1 MRMSNLPIFASLEG
15 ACVCVEIEPRES
27 RRRFTPS
34 NMVGA
39 GKHGRGAGRIMLFA
53 DGKGGM
59 CFNWRTGKAAIFYY
73 DYQGKRPS
81 RAELR
86 KMQAEMRKQRERYEA
101 ETRARQYAVSILAA
115 QIWDGADS
123 SMAGHKYLV
132 RKRLPQ
138 SRNGLRCIALD
149 KAQALIDQAALEQ
162 EEGEGQTLRGQDR
175 LLVVPLTDDKGVI
188 CSVQLIDES
197 GRKTFLKGGR
207 KKGLLWRP
215 RGLSFDAGTEG
226 AIGIAEGV
234 ATAMSVSLLYG
245 VPCVAALD
253 AGNLSPAAMTLR
265 LQFPHHALRF
275 YADQDASHVG
285 EEKAKEAARTHGAQG
300 ARCVVLLPPFTAETE
315 AAFMRRTGKA
325 PTDFNDL
332 WIIENETANA

>member
-15 ACVCVEIEPRES
+15 ACVFAEIEPRES

-34 NMVGA
+34 NMVGV

-86 KMQAEMRKQRERYEA
+86 KMQAEMRKQRELYEA
-101 ETRARQYAVSILAA
+101 ETRARQYAVSILAV

-123 SMAGHKYLV
+123 PMAGHKYLV

-149 KAQALIDQAALEQ
+149 KAQALIDQAAIEQ
-162 EEGEGQTLRGQDR
+162 EDGEGQILRGQGR

-215 RGLSFDAGTEG
+215 HGLSFDAGTEG

-234 ATAMSVSLLYG
+234 ATAMSVTLLYG

-253 AGNLSPAAMTLR
+253 AGNLLPCAETLR
-265 LQFPHHALRF
+265 RQFPGHALRF
-275 YADQDASHVG
+275 YADKDASGVG
-285 EEKAKEAARTHGAQG
+285 EDKAKAAARALALQG
-300 ARCVVLLPPFTAETE
+300 ARCAVLLPPFTKEIEAEFT
-315 AAFMRRTGKA
+315 RRMGKA
-325 PTDFNDL
+325 PTDFNDY
-332 WIIENETANA
+332 WMIWSEANE

>member
-15 ACVCVEIEPRES
+15 ACICVEIEPRES

-86 KMQAEMRKQRERYEA
+86 KMQAEMRKQRELYEA

-123 SMAGHKYLV
+123 PMTGHKYLV

-149 KAQALIDQAALEQ
+149 KAQALIDQAAIEQ
-162 EEGEGQTLRGQDR
+162 EDGEGQTLRGQGR

-215 RGLSFDAGTEG
+215 HGLSFDAGTEG
-226 AIGIAEGV
+226 AMGIAEGV
-234 ATAMSVSLLYG
+234 ATAMSVTLLYG

-253 AGNLSPAAMTLR
+253 AGNLLPCAETLR
-265 LQFPHHALRF
+265 RQFPGYALRF
-275 YADQDASHVG
+275 YADKDASGVG
-285 EEKAKEAARTHGAQG
+285 EDKAKAAVRAMALQG
-300 ARCVVLLPPFTAETE
+300 ARCAVLLPPFTEEIEAEFT
-315 AAFMRRTGKA
+315 RRMGKA
-325 PTDFNDL
+325 PTDFNDY
-332 WIIENETANA
+332 WMIWSEANE

>member
-86 KMQAEMRKQRERYEA
+86 KMQAEMRKQRELYEA

-123 SMAGHKYLV
+123 PMAGHKYLV

-138 SRNGLRCIALD
+138 ARNGLRCIALD
-149 KAQALIDQAALEQ
+149 KAQALIDQAAIEQ
-162 EEGEGQTLRGQDR
+162 EDGEGQTLRGQGR

-215 RGLSFDAGTEG
+215 HGLSFDAGTEG

-253 AGNLSPAAMTLR
+253 AGNLLPCAETLR
-265 LQFPHHALRF
+265 RQFPGHALRF
-275 YADQDASHVG
+275 YADKDASGVG
-285 EEKAKEAARTHGAQG
+285 EEKAKAAVRALALQG
-300 ARCVVLLPPFTAETE
+300 ARCAVLLPPFTEEIEAEFT
-315 AAFMRRTGKA
+315 RRTGKA
-325 PTDFNDL
+325 PTDFNDY
-332 WIIENETANA
+332 WMIWSEANE

>member
-86 KMQAEMRKQRERYEA
+86 KMQVEMRKQRELYEA

-123 SMAGHKYLV
+123 PMAGHKYLV

-149 KAQALIDQAALEQ
+149 KAQALIDQAAIEQ
-162 EEGEGQTLRGQDR
+162 EDGEGQTLRGQGR

-215 RGLSFDAGTEG
+215 HGLSFDAGTEG

-253 AGNLSPAAMTLR
+253 AGNLLPCAETLR
-265 LQFPHHALRF
+265 RQFPGHALRF
-275 YADQDASHVG
+275 YADKDASGVG
-285 EEKAKEAARTHGAQG
+285 EEKAKAAVRALALQG
-300 ARCVVLLPPFTAETE
+300 ARCAVLLPPFTEEIEAEFT
-315 AAFMRRTGKA
+315 RRTGKA
-325 PTDFNDL
+325 PTDFNDY
-332 WIIENETANA
+332 WMIWSEANE

>member
-81 RAELR
+81 RTELR
-86 KMQAEMRKQRERYEA
+86 KMQAEMRKQRELYEA

-123 SMAGHKYLV
+123 PMTGHKYLV

-149 KAQALIDQAALEQ
+149 KAQALIDQAAIEQ
-162 EEGEGQTLRGQDR
+162 EDGEGQTLRGQGR

-234 ATAMSVSLLYG
+234 ATAMSVTLLYG

-253 AGNLSPAAMTLR
+253 AGNLLPCAETLR
-265 LQFPHHALRF
+265 RQFPGHALRF
-275 YADQDASHVG
+275 YADKDASGVG
-285 EEKAKEAARTHGAQG
+285 EDKAKAAARALALQG
-300 ARCVVLLPPFTAETE
+300 ARCAVLLPPFTEEIEAEFT
-315 AAFMRRTGKA
+315 RRMGKA
-325 PTDFNDL
+325 PTDFNDY
-332 WIIENETANA
+332 WMIWSEANE

>member
-86 KMQAEMRKQRERYEA
+86 KMQVEMRKQRELYEA

-123 SMAGHKYLV
+123 PMAGHKYLV

-138 SRNGLRCIALD
+138 ARNGLRCIALD
-149 KAQALIDQAALEQ
+149 KAQALIDQAAIEQ
-162 EEGEGQTLRGQDR
+162 EDGEGQTLRGQSR

-215 RGLSFDAGTEG
+215 HGLSFDAGTEG

-234 ATAMSVSLLYG
+234 ATAMSVSLLYS

-253 AGNLSPAAMTLR
+253 AGNLLPCAETLR
-265 LQFPHHALRF
+265 RQFPGHALRF
-275 YADQDASHVG
+275 YADKDASGVG
-285 EEKAKEAARTHGAQG
+285 EEKAKAAVRALALQG
-300 ARCVVLLPPFTAETE
+300 ARCAVLLPPFTEEIEAEFT
-315 AAFMRRTGKA
+315 RRTGKA
-325 PTDFNDL
+325 PTDFNDY
-332 WIIENETANA
+332 WMIWSEANE

>member
-86 KMQAEMRKQRERYEA
+86 KMQAEMRKQRALYEA

-149 KAQALIDQAALEQ
+149 KAQALIDQAAIEQ
-162 EEGEGQTLRGQDR
+162 EDGEGQTLRGQGR

-215 RGLSFDAGTEG
+215 HGLSFDAGTEG
-226 AIGIAEGV
+226 AIGVAEGV

-253 AGNLSPAAMTLR
+253 AGNLLPCAETLR
-265 LQFPHHALRF
+265 RQFPGHALRF
-275 YADQDASHVG
+275 YADKDASGVG
-285 EEKAKEAARTHGAQG
+285 EEKAKAAVRALALQG
-300 ARCVVLLPPFTAETE
+300 ARCAVLLPPFTEEIEAEFT
-315 AAFMRRTGKA
+315 RRMGKA
-325 PTDFNDL
+325 PTDFNDY
-332 WIIENETANA
+332 WMIWSEANE

>member
-15 ACVCVEIEPRES
+15 ACVCAEIEPREP
-27 RRRFTPS
+27 RRRFTSS
-34 NMVGA
+34 NMVGV

-86 KMQAEMRKQRERYEA
+86 KMQAEMRKQRELYEA

-123 SMAGHKYLV
+123 PMAGHKYLV

-149 KAQALIDQAALEQ
+149 KAQALIDQAAIEQ
-162 EEGEGQTLRGQDR
+162 EDGEGQTLRGQGR

-215 RGLSFDAGTEG
+215 HGLSFDTGTEG

-234 ATAMSVSLLYG
+234 ATAMSVTLLYS

-253 AGNLSPAAMTLR
+253 AGNLLPCAETLR
-265 LQFPHHALRF
+265 RQFPGHALRF
-275 YADQDASHVG
+275 YADKDASGVG
-285 EEKAKEAARTHGAQG
+285 EDKAKAAARALALQG
-300 ARCVVLLPPFTAETE
+300 ARCAVLLPPFTEEIEAEFT
-315 AAFMRRTGKA
+315 RRMGKA
-325 PTDFNDL
+325 PTDFNDY
-332 WIIENETANA
+332 WMIWSEANE

>member
-15 ACVCVEIEPRES
+15 ACVCAEIEPREP

-86 KMQAEMRKQRERYEA
+86 KMQAEMRKQRELYEA

-123 SMAGHKYLV
+123 PMTGHKYLV

-149 KAQALIDQAALEQ
+149 KAQALIDQAAIEQ
-162 EEGEGQTLRGQDR
+162 EDGEGQTLRGQGR

-215 RGLSFDAGTEG
+215 HGLSFDAGTEG

-253 AGNLSPAAMTLR
+253 AGNLLPCAETLR
-265 LQFPHHALRF
+265 RQFPGHALRF
-275 YADQDASHVG
+275 YADKDASGVG
-285 EEKAKEAARTHGAQG
+285 QDKAKAAARALTLQG
-300 ARCVVLLPPFTAETE
+300 ARCAVLLPPFTEEIEAE
-315 AAFMRRTGKA
+315 FMRRMGKA
-325 PTDFNDL
+325 PTDFNDY
-332 WIIENETANA
+332 WMIWSEANE

>member
-15 ACVCVEIEPRES
+15 ACICVEIEPRES

-86 KMQAEMRKQRERYEA
+86 KMQAEMRKQRELYEA

-123 SMAGHKYLV
+123 PMTGHKYLV

-149 KAQALIDQAALEQ
+149 KAQALIDQAAIEQ
-162 EEGEGQTLRGQDR
+162 EDGEGQTLRGQGR

-197 GRKTFLKGGR
+197 SRKTFLKGGR

-215 RGLSFDAGTEG
+215 HGLSFDAGTEG

-234 ATAMSVSLLYG
+234 ATAMSVTLLYG

-253 AGNLSPAAMTLR
+253 AGNLLPCAETLR
-265 LQFPHHALRF
+265 RQFPGHALRF
-275 YADQDASHVG
+275 YADKDASGVG
-285 EEKAKEAARTHGAQG
+285 EDKAKAAVRAMALQG
-300 ARCVVLLPPFTAETE
+300 ARCAVLLPPFTEEIEAEFT
-315 AAFMRRTGKA
+315 RRMGKA
-325 PTDFNDL
+325 PTDFNDY
-332 WIIENETANA
+332 WMIWSEANE

>member
-86 KMQAEMRKQRERYEA
+86 KMQAEMRKQRALYEA

-115 QIWDGADS
+115 QIWDGADTP
-123 SMAGHKYLV
+123 MTGHKYLV

-138 SRNGLRCIALD
+138 FRNGLRCIALD
-149 KAQALIDQAALEQ
+149 KAQAFIDQAAIKQ
-162 EEGEGQTLRGQDR
+162 EDGEGQTLRGQGR
-175 LLVVPLTDDKGVI
+175 LLVVPLIDDKGVI

-234 ATAMSVSLLYG
+234 ATAMSVTLLYS

-253 AGNLSPAAMTLR
+253 AGNLLPCAETLR
-265 LQFPHHALRF
+265 RQFPGHALRF
-275 YADQDASHVG
+275 YADKDASGVG
-285 EEKAKEAARTHGAQG
+285 EEKAKAAVRALALQG
-300 ARCVVLLPPFTAETE
+300 ARCAVALASLYRRDRSRVY
-315 AAFMRRTGKA
+315 AAHGKG
-325 PTDFNDL
+325 TDRL
-332 WIIENETANA
+332 

>member
-15 ACVCVEIEPRES
+15 ACVCAEIEPREP

-34 NMVGA
+34 NMVGV

-86 KMQAEMRKQRERYEA
+86 KMQAEMRKQRELYEA

-123 SMAGHKYLV
+123 PMTGHKYLV

-149 KAQALIDQAALEQ
+149 KAQALIDQAAIEQ
-162 EEGEGQTLRGQDR
+162 EDGEGQTLRGQGR
-175 LLVVPLTDDKGVI
+175 LLVVPLTGDKGVI

-215 RGLSFDAGTEG
+215 HGLSFDAGTEG
-226 AIGIAEGV
+226 AIGVAEGV
-234 ATAMSVSLLYG
+234 ATAMSVTLLYS

-253 AGNLSPAAMTLR
+253 AGNLLPCAETLR
-265 LQFPHHALRF
+265 RQFPGHALRF
-275 YADQDASHVG
+275 YADKDASGVG
-285 EEKAKEAARTHGAQG
+285 EDKAKAAARALALQG
-300 ARCVVLLPPFTAETE
+300 ARCAVLLPPFTEEIEAE
-315 AAFMRRTGKA
+315 FMRRMGKA
-325 PTDFNDL
+325 PTDFNDY
-332 WIIENETANA
+332 WMIWSEANE

>member
-53 DGKGGM
+53 DGKGGI

-86 KMQAEMRKQRERYEA
+86 KMQAEMRKQRALYEA

-115 QIWDGADS
+115 QIWDGADVP
-123 SMAGHKYLV
+123 MAGHKYLV

-149 KAQALIDQAALEQ
+149 KAQALIDQAAIEQ
-162 EEGEGQTLRGQDR
+162 EDGEGQTLRGQGR

-215 RGLSFDAGTEG
+215 HGLSFDAGTEG

-253 AGNLSPAAMTLR
+253 AGNLLPCAETLR
-265 LQFPHHALRF
+265 RQFPGHALRF
-275 YADQDASHVG
+275 YADKDASGVG
-285 EEKAKEAARTHGAQG
+285 EEKAKAAVRALALQG
-300 ARCVVLLPPFTAETE
+300 ARCAVLLPPFTAETE

>member
-86 KMQAEMRKQRERYEA
+86 KMQAEMRKQRALYEA

-115 QIWDGADS
+115 QIWDGADAP
-123 SMAGHKYLV
+123 MTGHKYLV

-149 KAQALIDQAALEQ
+149 KAQALIDQAAIEQ
-162 EEGEGQTLRGQDR
+162 EDGEGQTLRGQGR

-215 RGLSFDAGTEG
+215 HGLSFDAGTEG

-234 ATAMSVSLLYG
+234 ATAMSVTLLYS

-253 AGNLSPAAMTLR
+253 AGNLLPCAETLR
-265 LQFPHHALRF
+265 RQFPGHALRF
-275 YADQDASHVG
+275 YADKDASGVG
-285 EEKAKEAARTHGAQG
+285 EEKAKAAVRALALQG
-300 ARCVVLLPPFTAETE
+300 ARCAVLLPPFTEEIEAEFT
-315 AAFMRRTGKA
+315 RRIGKA
-325 PTDFNDL
+325 PTDFNDY
-332 WIIENETANA
+332 WMIWSEANE

>member
-86 KMQAEMRKQRERYEA
+86 KMQAEMRKQRELYEA

-123 SMAGHKYLV
+123 PMAGHKYLV

-138 SRNGLRCIALD
+138 ARNGLRCIALD
-149 KAQALIDQAALEQ
+149 KAQALIDQAAIEQ
-162 EEGEGQTLRGQDR
+162 EDGEGQTLRGQGR

-215 RGLSFDAGTEG
+215 HGLSFDAGTEG
-226 AIGIAEGV
+226 AIGVAEGV

-253 AGNLSPAAMTLR
+253 AGNLLPCAETLR
-265 LQFPHHALRF
+265 RQFPNHALRF
-275 YADQDASHVG
+275 YADKDASGVG
-285 EEKAKEAARTHGAQG
+285 EDKAKAAARSLALQG
-300 ARCVVLLPPFTAETE
+300 ARCAVLLPPFTEEIEAEFT
-315 AAFMRRTGKA
+315 RRTGKA
-325 PTDFNDL
+325 PTDFNDY
-332 WIIENETANA
+332 WMIWSEANE

>member
-15 ACVCVEIEPRES
+15 ACVCAEIEPREP

-34 NMVGA
+34 NMVGV

-86 KMQAEMRKQRERYEA
+86 KMQAEMRKQRELYEA

-123 SMAGHKYLV
+123 PMTGHKYLV

-149 KAQALIDQAALEQ
+149 KAQALIDQAAIEQ
-162 EEGEGQTLRGQDR
+162 EDGEGQTLRGQGR
-175 LLVVPLTDDKGVI
+175 LLVVPLTGDKGVI

-215 RGLSFDAGTEG
+215 HGLSFDAGTEG

-234 ATAMSVSLLYG
+234 ATAMSVTLLYS

-253 AGNLSPAAMTLR
+253 AGNLLPCAETLR
-265 LQFPHHALRF
+265 RQFPGHALRF
-275 YADQDASHVG
+275 YADKDASGVG
-285 EEKAKEAARTHGAQG
+285 EDKAKAAARALALQG
-300 ARCVVLLPPFTAETE
+300 ARCAVLLPPFTEEIEAEFT
-315 AAFMRRTGKA
+315 RRIGKA
-325 PTDFNDL
+325 PTDFNDY
-332 WIIENETANA
+332 WMIWSEANE

>member
-15 ACVCVEIEPRES
+15 ACVCAEIEPREP

-34 NMVGA
+34 NMVGV

-73 DYQGKRPS
+73 DYQGKRLS

-86 KMQAEMRKQRERYEA
+86 KMQAEMRKQRELYEA

-123 SMAGHKYLV
+123 PMTGHKYLV

-149 KAQALIDQAALEQ
+149 KAQALIDQAAIEQ
-162 EEGEGQTLRGQDR
+162 EDGEGQTLRGQGR
-175 LLVVPLTDDKGVI
+175 LLVVPLTGDKGVI

-215 RGLSFDAGTEG
+215 HGLSFDAGTEG
-226 AIGIAEGV
+226 AIGVAEGV
-234 ATAMSVSLLYG
+234 ATAMSVTLLYG

-253 AGNLSPAAMTLR
+253 AGNLLPCAETLR
-265 LQFPHHALRF
+265 RQFPGHALRF
-275 YADQDASHVG
+275 YADKDASGVG
-285 EEKAKEAARTHGAQG
+285 EDKAKAAARALALQG
-300 ARCVVLLPPFTAETE
+300 ARCAVLLPPFTEEIEAEFT
-315 AAFMRRTGKA
+315 RRIGKA
-325 PTDFNDL
+325 PTDFNDY
-332 WIIENETANA
+332 WMIWSEANE

>member
-15 ACVCVEIEPRES
+15 ACVCVEIEPRET

-86 KMQAEMRKQRERYEA
+86 KMQAEMRKQRELYEA

-123 SMAGHKYLV
+123 PMAGHKYLV

-149 KAQALIDQAALEQ
+149 KAQALIDQAAIEQ
-162 EEGEGQTLRGQDR
+162 EDGEGQNLRGQGR

-215 RGLSFDAGTEG
+215 HGLSFDAGTEG

-253 AGNLSPAAMTLR
+253 AGNLLPCAETLR
-265 LQFPHHALRF
+265 RQFPGHALRF
-275 YADQDASHVG
+275 YADKDASGVG
-285 EEKAKEAARTHGAQG
+285 EEKAKAAVRALALQG
-300 ARCVVLLPPFTAETE
+300 ARCAVLLPPFTEEIEAEFT
-315 AAFMRRTGKA
+315 RRMGKA
-325 PTDFNDL
+325 PTDFNDY
-332 WIIENETANA
+332 WMIWSEANE

>member
-86 KMQAEMRKQRERYEA
+86 KMQAEMRKQRELYEA

-115 QIWDGADS
+115 QIWDGADAP
-123 SMAGHKYLV
+123 MAGHKYLV

-138 SRNGLRCIALD
+138 ARNGLRCIALD
-149 KAQALIDQAALEQ
+149 KAQALIDQAAIEQ
-162 EEGEGQTLRGQDR
+162 EDGEGQTLRGQGR

-188 CSVQLIDES
+188 CSVQLIDEP

-215 RGLSFDAGTEG
+215 HGLSFDAGTEG
-226 AIGIAEGV
+226 AIGVAEGV

-253 AGNLSPAAMTLR
+253 AGNLLPCAETLR
-265 LQFPHHALRF
+265 RQFPNHALRF
-275 YADQDASHVG
+275 YADKDASGVG
-285 EEKAKEAARTHGAQG
+285 EDKAKAAARSLALQG
-300 ARCVVLLPPFTAETE
+300 ARCAVLLPPFTEEIEAEFT
-315 AAFMRRTGKA
+315 RRTGKA
-325 PTDFNDL
+325 PTDFNDY
-332 WIIENETANA
+332 WMIWSEANE

>member
-1 MRMSNLPIFASLEG
+1 MRMSNHPIVEGLEA
-15 ACVCVEIEPRES
+15 ACALDEIEPCAL
-27 RRRFTPS
+27 RRQWNRTAS
-34 NMVGA
+34 IANGMR
-39 GKHGRGAGRIMLFA
+39 KRDAGRILSFR
-53 DGKGGM
+53 DGTGGM
-59 CFNWRTGKAAIFYY
+59 CFNFITGRAVIFYY

-86 KMQAEMRKQRERYEA
+86 KMQAEMRKQRELYEA

-115 QIWDGADS
+115 QIWDGADVP
-123 SMAGHKYLV
+123 MAGHKYLV

-149 KAQALIDQAALEQ
+149 KAQALIDQAAIEQ
-162 EEGEGQTLRGQDR
+162 EDGEGQTLRGQGR

-234 ATAMSVSLLYG
+234 ATAMSVTLLYG

-253 AGNLSPAAMTLR
+253 AGNLLPCAETLR
-265 LQFPHHALRF
+265 RQFPSHALRF

>member
-86 KMQAEMRKQRERYEA
+86 KMQAEMRKQRELYEA

-123 SMAGHKYLV
+123 PMAGHKYLV

-138 SRNGLRCIALD
+138 ARNGLRCIALD
-149 KAQALIDQAALEQ
+149 KAQALIDQAAIEQ
-162 EEGEGQTLRGQDR
+162 EDGEGQNLRGQGR

-215 RGLSFDAGTEG
+215 HGLSFDAGTEG

-253 AGNLSPAAMTLR
+253 AGNLLPCAETLR
-265 LQFPHHALRF
+265 RQFPGHALRF
-275 YADQDASHVG
+275 YADKDASGVG
-285 EEKAKEAARTHGAQG
+285 EEKAKAAVRALALQG
-300 ARCVVLLPPFTAETE
+300 ARCAVLLPPFTEEIEAEFT
-315 AAFMRRTGKA
+315 RRIGKA
-325 PTDFNDL
+325 PTDFNDY
-332 WIIENETANA
+332 WMIWSEANE

>member
-59 CFNWRTGKAAIFYY
+59 CFNWRAGKAAIFYY

-86 KMQAEMRKQRERYEA
+86 KMQAEMRKQRELYEA

-115 QIWDGADS
+115 QIWDGADTP
-123 SMAGHKYLV
+123 MTGHKYLV

-138 SRNGLRCIALD
+138 FRNGLRCIALD
-149 KAQALIDQAALEQ
+149 KAQALIDQAAIEQ
-162 EEGEGQTLRGQDR
+162 EDGEGQTLRGQGR

-226 AIGIAEGV
+226 AIGVAEGV
-234 ATAMSVSLLYG
+234 ATAMSVTLLYS

-253 AGNLSPAAMTLR
+253 AGNLLPCAETLR
-265 LQFPHHALRF
+265 RQFPGHALRF
-275 YADQDASHVG
+275 YADKDASGVG
-285 EEKAKEAARTHGAQG
+285 EEKAKAAVRALALQG
-300 ARCVVLLPPFTAETE
+300 ARCAVLLPPFTEEIEAEFT
-315 AAFMRRTGKA
+315 RRTGKA
-325 PTDFNDL
+325 PTDFNDY
-332 WIIENETANA
+332 WMIWSEANE

>member
-1 MRMSNLPIFASLEG
+1 MRMSNLPIFAGLEG
-15 ACVCVEIEPRES
+15 ACVFAEIEPREP
-27 RRRFTPS
+27 RGRFTLS

-86 KMQAEMRKQRERYEA
+86 KMQAEMRKQRELYEA
-101 ETRARQYAVSILAA
+101 KTRARQYAVSILEA
-115 QIWDGADS
+115 QIWDGAAAP
-123 SMAGHKYLV
+123 MTGHKYLV

-149 KAQALIDQAALEQ
+149 KAQALIDQAAIEQ
-162 EEGEGQTLRGQDR
+162 EDGEGQILRGQGR

-215 RGLSFDAGTEG
+215 HGLSFDAGIEG
-226 AIGIAEGV
+226 TIGIAEGV
-234 ATAMSVSLLYG
+234 ATAMSVTLLYS

>member
-86 KMQAEMRKQRERYEA
+86 KMQAEMRKQRALYEA

-115 QIWDGADS
+115 QIWDGADAP
-123 SMAGHKYLV
+123 MTGHKYLV

-149 KAQALIDQAALEQ
+149 KAQALIDQAAIEQ
-162 EEGEGQTLRGQDR
+162 EDGEGQTLRGQGR

-215 RGLSFDAGTEG
+215 HGLSFDAGTEG
-226 AIGIAEGV
+226 AIGVAEGV

-253 AGNLSPAAMTLR
+253 AGNLLPCAETLR
-265 LQFPHHALRF
+265 RQFPGHALRF
-275 YADQDASHVG
+275 YADKDASGVG
-285 EEKAKEAARTHGAQG
+285 EDKAKAAVRAMALQG
-300 ARCVVLLPPFTAETE
+300 ARCAVLLPPFTEEIEAEFT
-315 AAFMRRTGKA
+315 RRMGKA
-325 PTDFNDL
+325 PTDFNDY
-332 WIIENETANA
+332 WMIWSEANE

>member
-1 MRMSNLPIFASLEG
+1 MRMSNLPIFASPEG
-15 ACVCVEIEPRES
+15 ACVCTEIEPCA
-27 RRRFTPS
+27 RRRRIDRPASIANGKRTP
-34 NMVGA
+34 GA
-39 GKHGRGAGRIMLFA
+39 GAIYWFA
-53 DGKGGM
+53 DNSGGM
-59 CFNWRTGKAAIFYY
+59 CFNWQTGRKALFYY

-86 KMQAEMRKQRERYEA
+86 KMQTEMRKQRELYEA

-123 SMAGHKYLV
+123 LMVGHKYLV

-149 KAQALIDQAALEQ
+149 KAQALIDQAAIEQ
-162 EEGEGQTLRGQDR
+162 EDGEGQTLRGQGR
-175 LLVVPLTDDKGVI
+175 LLVVPLTDDKGLI
-188 CSVQLIDES
+188 CSVQLIDDS

-226 AIGIAEGV
+226 AIGVAEGV
-234 ATAMSVSLLYG
+234 ATAMSVTLLYS

-253 AGNLSPAAMTLR
+253 AGNLLPGAETLR
-265 LQFPHHALRF
+265 SQFPSHALRF
-275 YADQDASHVG
+275 YADKDASGVG
-285 EEKAKEAARTHGAQG
+285 EDKAKAAVRALALQG
-300 ARCVVLLPPFTAETE
+300 ARCAVLLPPFTEEIEAEFT
-315 AAFMRRTGKA
+315 RRMGKA
-325 PTDFNDL
+325 PTDFNDY
-332 WIIENETANA
+332 WMIWSEANE

>member
-15 ACVCVEIEPRES
+15 ACVCAEIEPREP

-86 KMQAEMRKQRERYEA
+86 KMQAEMRKQRELYEA

-123 SMAGHKYLV
+123 PMTGHKYLV

-149 KAQALIDQAALEQ
+149 KAQALIDQAAIEQ
-162 EEGEGQTLRGQDR
+162 EDGEGQTLRGQGR
-175 LLVVPLTDDKGVI
+175 LLVVPLTGDKGVI

-215 RGLSFDAGTEG
+215 HGLSFDAGTEG
-226 AIGIAEGV
+226 AIGVAEGV
-234 ATAMSVSLLYG
+234 ATAMSVTLLYS

-253 AGNLSPAAMTLR
+253 AGNLLPCAETLR
-265 LQFPHHALRF
+265 RQFPGHALRF
-275 YADQDASHVG
+275 YADKDASGVG
-285 EEKAKEAARTHGAQG
+285 EDKAKAAARALALQG
-300 ARCVVLLPPFTAETE
+300 ARCAVLLPPFTEEIEAE
-315 AAFMRRTGKA
+315 FMRRMGKA
-325 PTDFNDL
+325 PTDFNDY
-332 WIIENETANA
+332 WMIWSEANE

>member
-1 MRMSNLPIFASLEG
+1 MRMSNLPIFASPEG
-15 ACVCVEIEPRES
+15 ACVCTEIEPCA
-27 RRRFTPS
+27 RRRRIDRPASIANGKRTP
-34 NMVGA
+34 GA
-39 GKHGRGAGRIMLFA
+39 GAIYWFA
-53 DGKGGM
+53 DNSGGM
-59 CFNWRTGKAAIFYY
+59 CFNWQTGRKAIFYY

-86 KMQAEMRKQRERYEA
+86 EMQAEMRKQRELYEA
-101 ETRARQYAVSILAA
+101 ETRARQYVVSILAA

-123 SMAGHKYLV
+123 PMAGHKYLV

-149 KAQALIDQAALEQ
+149 KAQALIDQAAIEQ
-162 EEGEGQTLRGQDR
+162 EDGEGQTLRGQGR

-215 RGLSFDAGTEG
+215 HGLSFDAGTEG
-226 AIGIAEGV
+226 AIGVAEGV
-234 ATAMSVSLLYG
+234 ATAMSVTLLYS

-253 AGNLSPAAMTLR
+253 AGNLLPCAETLR
-265 LQFPHHALRF
+265 RQFPGHALRF
-275 YADQDASHVG
+275 YADKDASGVG
-285 EEKAKEAARTHGAQG
+285 EEKAKAAVRALALQG
-300 ARCVVLLPPFTAETE
+300 ARCAVLLPPFTEEIEAEFT
-315 AAFMRRTGKA
+315 RRMGKA
-325 PTDFNDL
+325 PTDFNDY
-332 WIIENETANA
+332 WMIWSEANE

>member
-1 MRMSNLPIFASLEG
+1 MRMSNLPIFASPEG
-15 ACVCVEIEPRES
+15 ACVCTEIEPCA
-27 RRRFTPS
+27 RRRRIDRPASIANGKRTP
-34 NMVGA
+34 GA
-39 GKHGRGAGRIMLFA
+39 GAIYWFA
-53 DGKGGM
+53 DNSGGM
-59 CFNWRTGKAAIFYY
+59 CFNWQTGRKAIFYY

-123 SMAGHKYLV
+123 PMAGHKYLV

-149 KAQALIDQAALEQ
+149 KAQALIDQAAIEQ
-162 EEGEGQTLRGQDR
+162 EDGEGQTLRGQGR

-197 GRKTFLKGGR
+197 GRKTFLKGGC

-215 RGLSFDAGTEG
+215 HGLSFDARTEG

-253 AGNLSPAAMTLR
+253 AGNLLPCAETLR
-265 LQFPHHALRF
+265 RQFPGHALRF
-275 YADQDASHVG
+275 YADKDASGVG
-285 EEKAKEAARTHGAQG
+285 EEKAKAAVRALALQG
-300 ARCVVLLPPFTAETE
+300 ARCAVLLPPFTEEIEAEFT
-315 AAFMRRTGKA
+315 RRMGKA
-325 PTDFNDL
+325 PTDFNDY
-332 WIIENETANA
+332 WMIWSEANE

>member
-15 ACVCVEIEPRES
+15 ACVCFEIEPRES

-101 ETRARQYAVSILAA
+101 ETRARQYAVSILAT
-115 QIWDGADS
+115 QIWDGADAP
-123 SMAGHKYLV
+123 MTGHKYLV

-138 SRNGLRCIALD
+138 FRNGLRCIALD
-149 KAQALIDQAALEQ
+149 KAQAFIDQAAIKQ
-162 EEGEGQTLRGQDR
+162 EDGEGQTLRGQGR
-175 LLVVPLTDDKGVI
+175 LLVVPLTDDKGLI

-215 RGLSFDAGTEG
+215 RGLSFDAGIEG

-253 AGNLSPAAMTLR
+253 AGNLLPCAETLR
-265 LQFPHHALRF
+265 RQFPGHALRF
-275 YADQDASHVG
+275 YADKDASGVG

>member
-15 ACVCVEIEPRES
+15 ACVCAEIEPREP
-27 RRRFTPS
+27 RRRFTSS
-34 NMVGA
+34 NMVGV

-86 KMQAEMRKQRERYEA
+86 KMQAEMRKQRELYEA

-123 SMAGHKYLV
+123 PMTGHKYLV

-149 KAQALIDQAALEQ
+149 KAQALIDQAAIEQ
-162 EEGEGQTLRGQDR
+162 EDGEGQILRGQGR

-215 RGLSFDAGTEG
+215 HGLSFDAGTEG

-234 ATAMSVSLLYG
+234 ATAMSVTLLYG

-253 AGNLSPAAMTLR
+253 AGNLLPCAETLR
-265 LQFPHHALRF
+265 RQFPGHALRF
-275 YADQDASHVG
+275 YADKDASGVG
-285 EEKAKEAARTHGAQG
+285 EDKAKAAARALALQG
-300 ARCVVLLPPFTAETE
+300 ARCAVLLPPFTEEIE
-315 AAFMRRTGKA
+315 AKVTRRMGKA
-325 PTDFNDL
+325 PTDFNDY
-332 WIIENETANA
+332 WMIWSEANE

>member
-34 NMVGA
+34 NMVGV

-73 DYQGKRPS
+73 DYQGKRLS

-86 KMQAEMRKQRERYEA
+86 KMQAEMRKQRELYEA
-101 ETRARQYAVSILAA
+101 ETRARQYAVSILAV

-123 SMAGHKYLV
+123 PMAGHKYLV

-149 KAQALIDQAALEQ
+149 KAQALIDQAAIEQ
-162 EEGEGQTLRGQDR
+162 EDGEGQTLRGQGR

-215 RGLSFDAGTEG
+215 HGLSFDAGTEG

-234 ATAMSVSLLYG
+234 ATAMSVTLLYG

-253 AGNLSPAAMTLR
+253 AGNLLPCAETLR
-265 LQFPHHALRF
+265 RQFPGHALRF
-275 YADQDASHVG
+275 YADKDASGVG
-285 EEKAKEAARTHGAQG
+285 EDKAKAAARALALQG
-300 ARCVVLLPPFTAETE
+300 ARCSVLLPPFTEEIE
-315 AAFMRRTGKA
+315 AKVTRRMGKA
-325 PTDFNDL
+325 PTDFNDY
-332 WIIENETANA
+332 WMIWSEANE

>member
-86 KMQAEMRKQRERYEA
+86 KMQAEMRKQRALYEA

-123 SMAGHKYLV
+123 PMVGHKYLV

-138 SRNGLRCIALD
+138 ARNGLRCIALD
-149 KAQALIDQAALEQ
+149 KAQALIDQAAIEQ
-162 EEGEGQTLRGQDR
+162 EDGEGQTLRGQGR

-215 RGLSFDAGTEG
+215 HGLSFDAGTEG

-253 AGNLSPAAMTLR
+253 AGNLLPCAETLR
-265 LQFPHHALRF
+265 RQFPGHALRF
-275 YADQDASHVG
+275 YADKDASGVG
-285 EEKAKEAARTHGAQG
+285 EEKAKAAVRALALQG
-300 ARCVVLLPPFTAETE
+300 ARCAVLLPPFTEEIEAEFT
-315 AAFMRRTGKA
+315 RRTGKA
-325 PTDFNDL
+325 PTDFNDY
-332 WIIENETANA
+332 WMIWSEANE

>member
-1 MRMSNLPIFASLEG
+1 MRMSNLPIFASPEG
-15 ACVCVEIEPRES
+15 ACVCTEIEPCA
-27 RRRFTPS
+27 RRRRIDRPASIANGKRTP
-34 NMVGA
+34 GA
-39 GKHGRGAGRIMLFA
+39 GAIYWFA
-53 DGKGGM
+53 DNSGGM
-59 CFNWRTGKAAIFYY
+59 CFNWQTGRKAIFYY

-123 SMAGHKYLV
+123 PMAGHKYLV

-149 KAQALIDQAALEQ
+149 KAQALIDQAAIEQ
-162 EEGEGQTLRGQDR
+162 EDGEGQTLRGQGR

-215 RGLSFDAGTEG
+215 HGLSFDAGTEG
-226 AIGIAEGV
+226 AIGVAEGV
-234 ATAMSVSLLYG
+234 ATAMSVTLLYS

-253 AGNLSPAAMTLR
+253 AGNLLPCAETLR
-265 LQFPHHALRF
+265 RQFPGHALRF
-275 YADQDASHVG
+275 YADKDASGVG
-285 EEKAKEAARTHGAQG
+285 EEKAKAAVRALALQG
-300 ARCVVLLPPFTAETE
+300 ARCAVLLPPFTEEIEAELT
-315 AAFMRRTGKA
+315 RRTGKA
-325 PTDFNDL
+325 PTDFNDY
-332 WIIENETANA
+332 WMIWSEANE

>member
-86 KMQAEMRKQRERYEA
+86 KMQAEMRKQRELYEA

-149 KAQALIDQAALEQ
+149 KAQALIDQAAIEQ
-162 EEGEGQTLRGQDR
+162 EDGEGQTLRGQGR

-215 RGLSFDAGTEG
+215 QGLSFDAGTEG

-234 ATAMSVSLLYG
+234 ATAMSVTLLYS

-300 ARCVVLLPPFTAETE
+300 ARCAVLLPPFTEEIEAEFT
-315 AAFMRRTGKA
+315 RRMGKA
-325 PTDFNDL
+325 PTDFNDY
-332 WIIENETANA
+332 WMIWSEANE